1 VTSWKRPG
9 RRAWPDLEALGF
21 APANDRKGYRRNGTL
36 AVREGQWVRFTT
48 LSKRW
53 NLTLAL
59 EGAAASADAPDVR
72 SSMAIRADDLLRL
85 QMGRPGPWRLVPSR
99 RAVLEICD
107 IPFGP
112 LRDTAAGAL
121 RDREVDPSLDD
132 EVVAPVAA
140 CFRWLLAAAN
150 GDLPPGWAPPPRDEL
165 EGVIDAGSLVIRSGP
180 HTAQI
185 RVVHEPSRLALVVPS
200 VGRIPP
206 DLPPARRQWLEQT
219 LLGAQARWRLVRLG
233 VDADSTCVQAEVD
246 LSGVPRSQAAVFLRA
261 ARDALHW
268 VVRWLLEPVALITD
282 PEIDSRLLEQD
293 PRRVRNLERT
303 VRHD

>member
-1 VTSWKRPG
+1 
-9 RRAWPDLEALGF
+9 
-21 APANDRKGYRRNGTL
+21 
-36 AVREGQWVRFTT
+36 VRVGQWVRFTT

-53 NLTLAL
+53 NLTLAV
-59 EGAAASADAPDVR
+59 ESAAGGAADAQDAAR
-72 SSMAIRADDLLRL
+72 STMAIRPDDLLRL

-107 IPFGP
+107 IPFGH
-112 LRDTAAGAL
+112 LRDAVAEAPVAGSPIDGSPIDQTLDELGPRLDGEAA
-121 RDREVDPSLDD
+121 E
-132 EVVAPVAA
+132 PVAA
-140 CFRWLLAAAN
+140 CFQWLLAAAN
-150 GDLPPGWAPPPRDEL
+150 GELPPGWVPPPRDEL
-165 EGVIDAGSLVIRSGP
+165 EAVIDPGSLVIRSGP

-185 RVVHEPSRLALVVPS
+185 QIVHEPSRLALVVPS

-206 DLPPARRQWLEQT
+206 DLPLPRRRWLEQT

-233 VDADSTCVQAEVD
+233 IDADATCVQAEVD

-261 ARDALHW
+261 ARDALRW

-282 PEIDSRLLEQD
+282 PDIDSRLLEQD